1 MTTTWAIALTIATFV
16 PGQLQV
22 VIGLD
27 VRRATRSIRRGSATM
42 SFAPS
47 RSRRFIRDANTGCPS
62 VGLAPMTMITS
73 ACATDLKSCVPA
85 DVPNVCFS
93 P

>member
-1 MTTTWAIALTIATFV
+1 MALITATLV
-16 PGQLQV
+16 PGASCRWYDASMW
-22 VIGLD
+22 G
-27 VRRATRSIRRGSATM
+27 VRTRSIRRGSTTI

-62 VGLAPMTMITS
+62 VGLAPITTITS
-73 ACATDLKSCVPA
+73 DLSTDLKSWVPA
-85 DVPNVCFS
+85 EVPKVCLS